1 MVTLTI
7 SKTTEK
13 EKQKKNK
20 TSSSSTPV
28 NCCRSAIITRQLL
41 MVRQWERTREEFIHF
56 KACQTILPACV
67 TMHILLRLP
76 AVCVHSA
83 FHFQVLPSPVLLK
96 SPLHSTPN
104 FRVQKTVVGR
114 RGGEHISLC
123 CGFLPTGSSSL
134 ADGSTPDPFFFFLF
148 PPFFFFSSDA
158 KHDLQAWVIIY
169 HYSFSVTSAL
179 KVNRNA
185 SMLTDLLSKIFVPRF
200 RSDDWCL
207 SELQVYALWKA
218 SWLDLEPLALALY
231 ITLVEWPSETQDTL
245 DVFNTCF
252 LLPYCWHCMHS
263 SWTYVM

>member
-1 MVTLTI
+1 MGEEDKKRVHPFQGSPNNPTTSCNRALLALTAC
-7 SKTTEK
+7 SLCTFSFSLSSVSF
-13 EKQKKNK
+13 
-20 TSSSSTPV
+20 TSL
-28 NCCRSAIITRQLL
+28 C
-41 MVRQWERTREEFIHF
+41 
-56 KACQTILPACV
+56 KA
-67 TMHILLRLP
+67 
-76 AVCVHSA
+76 
-83 FHFQVLPSPVLLK
+83 PSIP
-96 SPLHSTPN
+96 PPN
-104 FRVQKTVVGR
+104 FQALGTAVGGR
-114 RGGEHISLC
+114 EHIYLHG
-123 CGFLPTGSSSL
+123 GFLPTGSSSL
-134 ADGSTPDPFFFFLF
+134 ADGSTPDLLLFLSFSLFFFFL
-148 PPFFFFSSDA
+148 SDA

-207 SELQVYALWKA
+207 SKLQVYALWKA

-252 LLPYCWHCMHS
+252 LLPYCWHCIHS

>member
-1 MVTLTI
+1 MLT
-7 SKTTEK
+7 
-13 EKQKKNK
+13 
-20 TSSSSTPV
+20 
-28 NCCRSAIITRQLL
+28 
-41 MVRQWERTREEFIHF
+41 VRQWERRTRKEFIHF
-56 KACQTILPACV
+56 KACQTILPPCV
-67 TMHILLRLP
+67 MEHFLPWLP

-83 FHFQVLPSPVLLK
+83 FHFQVFPSPVCK
-96 SPLHSTPN
+96 SRSAPPHPQLSRPGN
-104 FRVQKTVVGR
+104 WCGR
-114 RGGEHISLC
+114 ERAGEHTSLC

-134 ADGSTPDPFFFFLF
+134 ADGSTPDLFLFFFHFLFFFF
-148 PPFFFFSSDA
+148 PSDA
-158 KHDLQAWVIIY
+158 KHDLQAWIIIY

-207 SELQVYALWKA
+207 RELQVYALWKA

-252 LLPYCWHCMHS
+252 PLPYCWHCIHS